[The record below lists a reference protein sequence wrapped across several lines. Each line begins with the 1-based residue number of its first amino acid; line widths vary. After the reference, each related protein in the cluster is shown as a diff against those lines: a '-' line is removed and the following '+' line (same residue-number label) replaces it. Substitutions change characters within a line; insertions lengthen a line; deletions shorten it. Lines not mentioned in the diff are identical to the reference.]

1 MSFSKAGAKVRS
13 LFQTAKRFAKFFS
26 KFLFRRLPGEGPSAW
41 ASLAKGGTV
50 AANRPERPA
59 PNVSA
64 TFCQASPL
72 PFRKR
77 VQKYGLFPYSQNTSK
92 VFSELFCRMTRK
104 MLDYRHVTKHVFTRA
119 GKGGRRRHT
128 L

>member
-1 MSFSKAGAKVRS
+1 MSFPKAGAKVRS
-13 LFQTAKRFAKFFS
+13 LFQTAKRSAKFFS
-26 KFLFRRLPGEGPSAW
+26 KFFFRRLPGEGPSAW

-50 AANRPERPA
+50 AANRPERTA

-77 VQKYGLFPYSQNTSK
+77 VQKYGLFPYSQNLRK
-92 VFSELFCRMTRK
+92 LFFELFRRVLRK
-104 MLDYRHVTKHVFTRA
+104 LLVYRYVTKHNFSMLVEA
-119 GKGGRRRHT
+119 GKRRHT

>member
-13 LFQTAKRFAKFFS
+13 YFQTAKRFAKFFEV
-26 KFLFRRLPGEGPSAW
+26 FFRRLPGEGPSAW

-50 AANRPERPA
+50 AAYRPERTA

-64 TFCQASPL
+64 TFSQASPL

-92 VFSELFCRMTRK
+92 VFSELFRRITRK
-104 MLDYRHVTKHVFTRA
+104 MLDYRYVTKHVFT
-119 GKGGRRRHT
+119 GTEKGGERRHT